1 MTDVVVGA
9 ALPFECS
16 NIQEFLFADENGKL
30 PPEPDMRV
38 VDKIFAEYSKVM
50 NIMYEKLRNMYNLY
64 LTKFLTAEQRKELQL
79 LPEGTSGLE
88 EG

>member
-1 MTDVVVGA
+1 MVIGA

-16 NIQEFLFADENGKL
+16 NIQEFIFADENGKL
-30 PPEPDMRV
+30 PDEPDMNA

-64 LTKFLTAEQRKELQL
+64 LAKFLT
-79 LPEGTSGLE
+79 PE
-88 EG
+88 

>member
-1 MTDVVVGA
+1 
-9 ALPFECS
+9 
-16 NIQEFLFADENGKL
+16 
-30 PPEPDMRV
+30 MRV

-64 LTKFLTAEQRKELQL
+64 LAKFLTAEQRKELQL
-79 LPEGTSGLE
+79 LPEGTSGQD